1 MLGNRL
7 GEWMKTY
14 GFLLTALALFVSAP
28 ALAQAQ
34 AAPEGTPAN
43 ARPIVLHAARLFDVE
58 SGKIVTPG
66 EVLVEGD
73 RIKAAGASVEHPA
86 GAQVIDLGD
95 TTLMPGLIDA
105 HVHLFL
111 HPGTAE
117 DLQTVVESVPE
128 RTIQATLSAKAD
140 LMAGFTS
147 ERDMGTEGAGPADTA
162 VKRAI
167 DEGLIPGPRLR
178 ISGMAI
184 SILGGH
190 EDAIGFNPEQH
201 VLGNADYANDAEQIV
216 ETIREQHKEGST
228 FVKVY
233 ETGRD
238 QMVPAGSAPC
248 LGDPV
253 CALNQLGPQQG
264 DPEFWEFHT
273 PYQYTEDQLKAA
285 VAEAARLDTNVGV
298 HDQGEPGALFAV
310 KAGVASIDHATQL
323 SDVTMQLM
331 KEKHIPAVPTFTI
344 FEYFADHAPT
354 PEAAAHEHAMLD
366 YKIHEFKRQVAA
378 GIPFAVGSDVGPFPH
393 GTQAREFE
401 LMVKYGMTPAGVLQA
416 DYLNG
421 AKILTWQNEVGQLRP
436 GYYAD
441 VIAVPGNP
449 LEDITA
455 VEHVQFVMKGG
466 VVYKE
471 QGVASRE

>member
-1 MLGNRL
+1 MN
-7 GEWMKTY
+7 KQ
-14 GFLLTALALFVSAP
+14 GFWLTALAVCAAMP
-28 ALAQAQ
+28 GAAQNGAA
-34 AAPEGTPAN
+34 AAPMGTSEPV
-43 ARPIVLHAARLFDVE
+43 VLHAARLFDVE
-58 SGKIVTPG
+58 TGKIVSPG
-66 EVLVEGD
+66 EVLVEGE
-73 RIKAAGASVEHPA
+73 RIAAAGSSVAHPA
-86 GAQVIDLGD
+86 GARTIDLGD
-95 TTLMPGLIDA
+95 ATLMPGLIDA

-128 RTIQATLSAKAD
+128 RTIDATLAAKAD
-140 LMAGFTS
+140 LMAGFTA

-162 VKRAI
+162 VKHAI
-167 DEGLIPGPRLR
+167 DEGLIPGPRMR

-190 EDAIGFNPEQH
+190 EDAIGFNPAQH
-201 VLGNADYANDAEQIV
+201 VLGNADTANDAEQIV
-216 ETIREQHKEGST
+216 ETIRQQHKDGST

-238 QMVPAGSAPC
+238 QMVPQGSAPC

-253 CALNQLGPQQG
+253 CATLKLTAAG
-264 DPEFWEFHT
+264 DEEFWEFHT
-273 PYQYTEDQLKAA
+273 PYQYTVEQLKAA
-285 VAEAARLDTNVGV
+285 VTEAERLDTNVGV
-298 HDQGEPGALFAV
+298 HDQGEPAALFAAE
-310 KAGVASIDHATQL
+310 AGVASIDHATQL
-323 SDVTMQLM
+323 SDETMALM

-354 PEAAAHEHAMLD
+354 PEAAAREHAMLD

-401 LMVKYGMTPAGVLQA
+401 LMVKYGMTPVQVLQA

-421 AKILTWQNEVGQLRP
+421 ARILTWQNEVGQLKP

-441 VIAVPGNP
+441 VIAVEGNP
-449 LEDITA
+449 VEDITA
-455 VEHVQFVMKGG
+455 VERVAFVMKGG
-466 VVYKE
+466 VVYKSE
-471 QGVASRE
+471 EHRAQ